1 MSPEAMEKLAHTLEM
16 MSNHIVSLSDRVS
29 DLEKT
34 VLKLETESL
43 ASKIRSKREK
53 ENNHD

>member
-43 ASKIRSKREK
+43 ASKIRSKQEK
-53 ENNHD
+53 E